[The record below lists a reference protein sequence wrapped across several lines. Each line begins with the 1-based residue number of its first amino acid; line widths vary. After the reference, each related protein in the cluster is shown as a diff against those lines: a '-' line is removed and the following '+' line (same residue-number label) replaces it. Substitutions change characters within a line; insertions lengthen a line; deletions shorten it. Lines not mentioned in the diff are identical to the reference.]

1 MAEITVTRKDD
12 ETFEVTVRDS
22 TTTTHT
28 VTLTNDYCQKL
39 TNGKVSAEKLIEKSF
54 EFLLERESNTMIL
67 TSFDLPV
74 IGHYFPEYEATI
86 VGYL

>member
-1 MAEITVTRKDD
+1 MAEINVTRKDG

-22 TTTTHT
+22 TTTTHM

-39 TNGKVSAEKLIEKSF
+39 THGKVPPEKLIEKSF

-67 TSFDLPV
+67 TSFDLPI
-74 IGHYFPEYEATI
+74 IGDYFPEYERTI

>member
-1 MAEITVTRKDD
+1 MAEISVTRKDD

-22 TTTTHT
+22 TTTTHM
-28 VTLTNDYCQKL
+28 VTLTDDYCQKL
-39 TNGKVSAEKLIEKSF
+39 TAGKVPAEKLIEKSF

-74 IGHYFPEYEATI
+74 IGNYFPEYEETI